1 MWPLQPGFPERW
13 RSRFSEAVASHADC
27 PCALKVFETSD
38 GVCKETPE
46 RATQIVLLPPPSP
59 TVPRQDRPPQNGGT
73 SVVTSESLG
82 SRFTLPEDRFFWW
95 PLRPVF
101 PSRWRRQSS
110 RRPLHPKQ
118 TFSVHPRWRNLIT
131 TGVTWRVLDCHSSS
145 VHRRNSAGSGWQHV
159 PRITSHVGWRDLDR
173 CVLLGSTCLAK
184 A

>member
-1 MWPLQPGFPERW
+1 MAHLSCGPPFCMWPLRPGFPERW
-13 RSRFSEAVASHADC
+13 RSRFSEAVASHANC

-38 GVCKETPE
+38 GVCKETLE
-46 RATQIVLLPPPSP
+46 LATQIVLLPPPSP

-82 SRFTLPEDRFFWW
+82 SRFTLPEDLFYWW

-118 TFSVHPRWRNLIT
+118 TFSVHSWCLDLVAAA
-131 TGVTWRVLDCHSSS
+131 VTWRVLDCHSSS
-145 VHRRNSAGSGWQHV
+145 IHRRNSAGSGWQHV
-159 PRITSHVGWRDLDR
+159 PRITSRFV
-173 CVLLGSTCLAK
+173 
-184 A
+184 